1 MAGPAGRGHH
11 PRAGE
16 SEATRGKGPAGWSD
30 ATRGKG
36 RIADRD
42 IAAIRERNRI
52 EEVVGDYVQLR
63 RAGADSLKGL
73 CPFHDEKSPSFHVR
87 PNHGHFHC
95 FGCGEGGD
103 VYAFVQKIEH
113 ISFVEAVERLADRIG
128 YTITYSGGGT
138 SVQRDR
144 GSRSRLISANAAAQ
158 EFYAKTLES
167 AEAEPARQYLIERNF
182 DADAAHNFGCG
193 FAPSGWDS
201 LTKHLLRRGFEI
213 KELEAAGL
221 SRQGRR
227 GPIDRFHRRLL
238 WPIRASGGEVIG
250 FGARRIFDDDPIDA
264 KYVNTPETVL
274 YKKSS
279 VLFGID
285 LAKRDIAKGH
295 QAVVVEGYT
304 DVMAMHLA
312 GVTTAVASCGTA
324 FGDEHL
330 AMLRRLMMDDNF
342 FRGELIYVFD
352 GDEAGRAAALKALD
366 GEQHLAGQ
374 SFVAVAADGM
384 DPCDLRLKSGDG
396 ALRDLV
402 ARRTPLFEFAIRTAL
417 AEMDLDTAEG
427 RVAALRRCVPMV
439 AQIKDA
445 TLRDEYGRQL
455 AGWVGWDDVAQVIT
469 RVREE
474 AQRRGGA
481 GRRDAHRG
489 AATASTVPKAAKAAE
504 EPHRPDPRDPTLW
517 PQREALKAA
526 LQYPALAGPVFDALT
541 VESFTHP
548 SYGAVRS
555 AIQDAGG
562 TAAGPVGAEWIE
574 AVRGHSRSPDA
585 ANLVNEL
592 GVESILVDD
601 EDRLPRY
608 ISGVMARLQEVW
620 VGRQIA
626 EVKSK
631 LQRMSPIEQGD
642 EYHALFGD
650 LVAMEA
656 YRRSLLE
663 QASGDGDGLTA

>member
-1 MAGPAGRGHH
+1 MSSPAGSTSAGRPRG
-11 PRAGE
+11 RA
-16 SEATRGKGPAGWSD
+16 
-30 ATRGKG
+30 
-36 RIADRD
+36 RIPDRD
-42 IAAIRERNRI
+42 IAAIRERVRI

-63 RAGADSLKGL
+63 NAGADSLKGL
-73 CPFHDEKSPSFHVR
+73 CPFHNEKSPSFHVR

-113 ISFVEAVERLADRIG
+113 VSFVEAVELLADRVG
-128 YTITYSGGGT
+128 YTISYTGPAT

-144 GSRSRLISANAAAQ
+144 GTRSRLIAANAAAA
-158 EFYAKTLES
+158 EFYAAALDS
-167 AEAEPARQYLIERNF
+167 DEAAPARQYLTERNF
-182 DADAAHNFGCG
+182 DAEAARRFGCG
-193 FAPSGWDS
+193 FAPSGWES
-201 LTKHLLRRGFEI
+201 LTKHLQRKGFDF

-227 GPIDRFHRRLL
+227 GPMDRFHRRLL
-238 WPIRASGGEVIG
+238 WPIRTSAGEVIG
-250 FGARRIFDDDPIDA
+250 FGARRLFDDDPMEA
-264 KYVNTPETVL
+264 KYINTPETLL
-274 YKKSS
+274 YKKSA
-279 VLFGID
+279 VMFGID

-330 AMLRRLMMDDNF
+330 AMLRRLMMDDSF

-352 GDEAGRAAALKALD
+352 GDEAGRAAALKAFG
-366 GEQHLAGQ
+366 GEQNLAGQ
-374 SFVAVAADGM
+374 SFVAVAPNGM

-402 ARRTPLFEFAIRTAL
+402 ARRTPLFEFAIRSAI
-417 AEMDLDTAEG
+417 AEMDLDSAEG

-439 AQIKDA
+439 GQIKDP
-445 TLRDEYGRQL
+445 TLRDEYARQL
-455 AGWVGWDDVAQVIT
+455 AGWVGWDDVAQVVD
-469 RVREE
+469 RVRSE
-474 AQRRGGA
+474 AKKSKNPARGGPVSRQGGQRFA
-481 GRRDAHRG
+481 DAAPAEP
-489 AATASTVPKAAKAAE
+489 AAT
-504 EPHRPDPRDPTLW
+504 RPDPRDPTLW
-517 PQREALKAA
+517 PQREALKSA
-526 LQYPALAGPVFDALT
+526 LQYPALAGPVFDTLT

-548 SYGAVRS
+548 GYAAVRA
-555 AIQDAGG
+555 AIEAAGG
-562 TAAGPVGAEWIE
+562 TSTGVTGAEWIE
-574 AVRGHSRSPDA
+574 TVRHQTTSALTGGLIS
-585 ANLVNEL
+585 EL
-592 GVESILVDD
+592 GVEAIAVD
-601 EDRLPRY
+601 EEKLPRY
-608 ISGVMARLQEVW
+608 IAGVLARLQEVW
-620 VGRQIA
+620 MGRQIA

-631 LQRMSPIEQGD
+631 LQRMSPIDQGD

-663 QASGDGDGLTA
+663 QASGDDQTV

>member
-1 MAGPAGRGHH
+1 MAG
-11 PRAGE
+11 
-16 SEATRGKGPAGWSD
+16 
-30 ATRGKG
+30 
-36 RIADRD
+36 RISDRD
-42 IAAIRERNRI
+42 IAAIRERVSI
-52 EEVVGDYVQLR
+52 EDVVGDYVQLR

-113 ISFVEAVERLADRIG
+113 VSFVEAVELLADRAGHTIS
-128 YTITYSGGGT
+128 YTGAAT

-144 GSRSRLISANAAAQ
+144 GSRSRLLAANAEAVA
-158 EFYAKTLES
+158 FYAAALES
-167 AEAEPARQYLIERNF
+167 PEAQLARKYLTERNF
-182 DADAAHNFGCG
+182 DGDAARHFGCG
-193 FAPSGWDS
+193 FAPPGWDS
-201 LTKHLLRRGFEI
+201 LTKHLLRKGFEF

-221 SRQGRR
+221 SREGRR
-227 GPIDRFHRRLL
+227 GPMDRFHRRLL
-238 WPIRASGGEVIG
+238 WPIRSSAGEVIG
-250 FGARRIFDDDPIDA
+250 FGARRLFDDDPMEA
-264 KYVNTPETVL
+264 KYVNTPETLL

-279 VLFGID
+279 VLFGLD

-352 GDEAGRAAALKALD
+352 GDEAGRAAALKAFG

-384 DPCDLRLKSGDG
+384 DPCDLRLASGDG

-402 ARRTPLFEFAIRTAL
+402 ARRTPLFEFAIRAAL
-417 AEMDLDTAEG
+417 SEVDLDSAEG
-427 RVAALRRCVPMV
+427 RVAALRRCVPIV
-439 AQIKDA
+439 AQIKDP
-445 TLRDEYGRQL
+445 TLRDEYARQL
-455 AGWVGWDDVAQVIT
+455 AGWVGWSDVAQVVG

-474 AQRRGGA
+474 AKNPTGQSRAKPRRTAAGQADTGA
-481 GRRDAHRG
+481 PHF
-489 AATASTVPKAAKAAE
+489 AAL
-504 EPHRPDPRDPTLW
+504 RPDPHDPTLW
-517 PQREALKAA
+517 PQREALKSA

-548 SYGAVRS
+548 GYAAVCTTIE
-555 AIQDAGG
+555 AAGG
-562 TAAGPVGAEWIE
+562 TGAGIGGAEWLD
-574 AVRGHSRSPDA
+574 AVRQKAPSPA
-585 ANLVNEL
+585 AAGLISEL
-592 GVESILVDD
+592 GVETIRVDD
-601 EDRLPRY
+601 DEKLPRY
-608 ISGVMARLQEVW
+608 IAGVLARLQEVW
-620 VGRQIA
+620 IGRQIA

-631 LQRMSPIEQGD
+631 LQRMSPVEQGD

-656 YRRSLLE
+656 YRRSLLQ
-663 QASGDGDGLTA
+663 QASGDDLTA

>member
-1 MAGPAGRGHH
+1 MAG
-11 PRAGE
+11 
-16 SEATRGKGPAGWSD
+16 
-30 ATRGKG
+30 
-36 RIADRD
+36 RIPDRD
-42 IAAIRERNRI
+42 IAAIREKVRI
-52 EEVVGDYVQLR
+52 EDVVGDYVQLR

-113 ISFVEAVERLADRIG
+113 VSFVEAVEMLADRIG
-128 YTITYSGGGT
+128 YTVTYTGAAAT
-138 SVQRDR
+138 NVQRDR
-144 GSRSRLISANAAAQ
+144 GSRSRLIAANAAAQ
-158 EFYAKTLES
+158 EFYAAQLSSE
-167 AEAEPARQYLIERNF
+167 EAEPARQYLVERNF
-182 DADAAHNFGCG
+182 DAESATRFGCG

-201 LTKHLLRRGFEI
+201 LTKHLQRKGFEY

-221 SRQGRR
+221 SREGRR

-238 WPIRASGGEVIG
+238 WPIRVSSGEVIG
-250 FGARRIFDDDPIDA
+250 FGARRLFDDDPMTA
-264 KYVNTPETVL
+264 KYVNTPETTL

-279 VLFGID
+279 VLFGLD

-352 GDEAGRAAALKALD
+352 GDAAGRAAAVKALE
-366 GEQHLAGQ
+366 GEQNLAGQ
-374 SFVAVAADGM
+374 SFVAVASDGM

-402 ARRTPLFEFAIRTAL
+402 ARRTPLFEFAVRTAL
-417 AEMDLDTAEG
+417 AEMDMDNAEG

-439 AQIKDA
+439 ARIKDP
-445 TLRDEYGRQL
+445 TLRDEYARQL
-455 AGWVGWDDVAQVIT
+455 AGWVGWADVAQVIG

-474 AQRRGGA
+474 AQRNGRS
-481 GRRDAHRG
+481 GRRDARRSSPG
-489 AATASTVPKAAKAAE
+489 PAQPDGPARAASSAE
-504 EPHRPDPRDPTLW
+504 RRPDPSDPTLW
-517 PQREALKAA
+517 PQRDALKSA

-541 VESFTHP
+541 VDSFTHP
-548 SYGAVRS
+548 GYAAVRA
-555 AIQDAGG
+555 AIAGAGG
-562 TAAGPVGAEWIE
+562 TSAGVSGAQWIE
-574 AVRGHSRSPDA
+574 TVREQALSPA
-585 ANLVNEL
+585 AASLVNEL
-592 GVESILVDD
+592 GVEAIRVDD
-601 EDRLPRY
+601 DDKLPRY
-608 ISGVMARLQEVW
+608 IAGVLARLQEVW

-631 LQRMSPIEQGD
+631 LQRMSPVEQGD

-663 QASGDGDGLTA
+663 QASGDDLTA

>member
-1 MAGPAGRGHH
+1 MADG
-11 PRAGE
+11 GE
-16 SEATRGKGPAGWSD
+16 R
-30 ATRGKG
+30 KG
-36 RIADRD
+36 RIPDRD
-42 IAAIRERNRI
+42 IAAIRERIRI
-52 EEVVGDYVQLR
+52 EDVVGDYVQLR

-113 ISFVEAVERLADRIG
+113 VTFVEAVEVLADRISYQVS
-128 YTITYSGGGT
+128 YTGGGT

-144 GSRSRLISANAAAQ
+144 GSRSRLVAANAAAQ
-158 EFYAKTLES
+158 EFYAAQLES
-167 AEAEPARQYLIERNF
+167 EEAASARSYLTERNF
-182 DADAAHNFGCG
+182 DATVARQFGCG
-193 FAPSGWDS
+193 YAPAGWDL
-201 LTKHLLRRGFEI
+201 LTKHLIRKGFEF

-221 SRQGRR
+221 SREGRR

-238 WPIRASGGEVIG
+238 WPIRSASGETVG
-250 FGARRIFDDDPIDA
+250 FGARRIFDDDQITA

-285 LAKRDIAKGH
+285 LAKRDIARGH

-330 AMLRRLMMDDNF
+330 AMLRRLMMDDKF

-352 GDEAGRAAALKALD
+352 GDAAGRAAALKAFE
-366 GEQHLAGQ
+366 GEQNLAGQ

-384 DPCDLRLKSGDG
+384 DPCDLRLASGDG

-417 AEMDLDTAEG
+417 AEHDLDSAEG

-439 AQIKDA
+439 AQIKDS
-445 TLRDEYGRQL
+445 TLRDEYARQL
-455 AGWVGWDDVAQVIT
+455 AGWVGWDDVAQVIG

-474 AQRRGGA
+474 AGHKGGRQKGGA
-481 GRRDAHRG
+481 GRSVGRG
-489 AATASTVPKAAKAAE
+489 APTSPRSGMA
-504 EPHRPDPRDPTLW
+504 RPDPRDPTLW

-526 LQYPALAGPVFDALT
+526 LQYPALAGPVFASLT

-548 SYGAVRS
+548 GYAAVRT
-555 AIQDAGG
+555 AIEEAGG
-562 TAAGPVGAEWIE
+562 VGAGTTGAQWIE
-574 AVRGHSRSPDA
+574 KVLEQTGA
-585 ANLVNEL
+585 AAAQSLITEL
-592 GVESILVDD
+592 SVESIRVDD
-601 EDRLPRY
+601 DEKLPRY
-608 ISGVMARLQEVW
+608 IGGVMARLQEVW
-620 VGRQIA
+620 VGREVA
-626 EVKSK
+626 ELKSK
-631 LQRMSPIEQGD
+631 LQRMSPVEQGD

-650 LVAMEA
+650 LVALEA

-663 QASGDGDGLTA
+663 QASGDDLTV

>member
-1 MAGPAGRGHH
+1 MAG
-11 PRAGE
+11 
-16 SEATRGKGPAGWSD
+16 
-30 ATRGKG
+30 
-36 RIADRD
+36 RISDRD
-42 IAAIRERNRI
+42 IAAIRERVRI
-52 EEVVGDYVQLR
+52 DEVVGDYVQLR

-113 ISFVEAVERLADRIG
+113 VSFVEAVEVLADRIG
-128 YTITYSGGGT
+128 YTISYTGAAT

-144 GSRSRLISANAAAQ
+144 GSRSRLIAANAEAQ
-158 EFYAKTLES
+158 AFYAAALES
-167 AEAEPARQYLIERNF
+167 PEAQPARKYLTERNF
-182 DADAAHNFGCG
+182 DADAARHFGCG
-193 FAPSGWDS
+193 FALSGWDS
-201 LTKHLLRRGFEI
+201 LTKHLLRKGFEF
-213 KELEAAGL
+213 KELETAGL
-221 SRQGRR
+221 SREGRR

-238 WPIRASGGEVIG
+238 WPIRSSAGEVIG
-250 FGARRIFDDDPIDA
+250 FGARRLFDDDPMEA
-264 KYVNTPETVL
+264 KYVNTPETLL

-324 FGDEHL
+324 FGDEHM

-352 GDEAGRAAALKALD
+352 GDEAGRAAALKAFA

-374 SFVAVAADGM
+374 SFVAVATDGM
-384 DPCDLRLKSGDG
+384 DPCDLRLASGEG

-402 ARRTPLFEFAIRTAL
+402 ARRTPLFEFAIRTTL
-417 AEMDLDTAEG
+417 SEVDLDNAEG
-427 RVAALRRCVPMV
+427 RVAALRRCVPIV
-439 AQIKDA
+439 AQIKDP
-445 TLRDEYGRQL
+445 TLRDEYARQL
-455 AGWVGWDDVAQVIT
+455 AGWVGWSDVAQVIG

-474 AQRRGGA
+474 AKNPAAQSRAKPRRS
-481 GRRDAHRG
+481 
-489 AATASTVPKAAKAAE
+489 AAAPADSATSAPAAI
-504 EPHRPDPRDPTLW
+504 RPDPSDPTLW
-517 PQREALKAA
+517 PQREALKSA

-548 SYGAVRS
+548 GYAAVS
-555 AIQDAGG
+555 TAIEAAGG
-562 TAAGPVGAEWIE
+562 TGTAIGGAEWLD
-574 AVRGHSRSPDA
+574 AVRQKAPSPA
-585 ANLVNEL
+585 AAGLISEL
-592 GVESILVDD
+592 GVETIRVDD
-601 EDRLPRY
+601 DDKLPRY
-608 ISGVMARLQEVW
+608 VAGVLARLQEVW

-631 LQRMSPIEQGD
+631 LQRMSPVDQGD

-656 YRRSLLE
+656 YRRSLLQ
-663 QASGDGDGLTA
+663 QASGDDLTA

>member
-1 MAGPAGRGHH
+1 MAGRI
-11 PRAGE
+11 
-16 SEATRGKGPAGWSD
+16 SE
-30 ATRGKG
+30 
-36 RIADRD
+36 RD
-42 IAAIRERNRI
+42 IAAIREQARI
-52 EEVVGDYVQLR
+52 EDVVGDYVQLK

-73 CPFHDEKSPSFHVR
+73 CPFHNEKSPSFHVR

-113 ISFVEAVERLADRIG
+113 ASFVEAVELLADRVG
-128 YTITYSGGGT
+128 YTISYTGSAT

-144 GSRSRLISANAAAQ
+144 GSRSRLVAANAAAA
-158 EFYAKTLES
+158 EFYAAALQS
-167 AEAEPARQYLIERNF
+167 AEAAPARQYLSERNF
-182 DADAAHNFGCG
+182 DAEAARRFGCG

-201 LTKHLLRRGFEI
+201 LTKHLQRKGFEF

-227 GPIDRFHRRLL
+227 GPMDRFHRRLL
-238 WPIRASGGEVIG
+238 WPIRTSAGEVIG
-250 FGARRIFDDDPIDA
+250 FGARRLFDDDPMEA
-264 KYVNTPETVL
+264 KYINTPETQL

-279 VLFGID
+279 VMFGID

-304 DVMAMHLA
+304 DVMAMHLS

-330 AMLRRLMMDDNF
+330 AMLRRLMMDDSF

-352 GDEAGRAAALKALD
+352 GDEAGRAAALKAFD
-366 GEQHLAGQ
+366 GEQNLAGQ
-374 SFVAVAADGM
+374 SFVAVAPDGM

-402 ARRTPLFEFAIRTAL
+402 ARRTPLFEFAIRSAI
-417 AEMDLDTAEG
+417 AEMDLDSAEG

-439 AQIKDA
+439 GRIKDP
-445 TLRDEYGRQL
+445 TLRDEYARQL
-455 AGWVGWDDVAQVIT
+455 AGWVGWDDVAQVID
-469 RVREE
+469 RVRGE
-474 AQRRGGA
+474 AKRSKSPVRGGA
-481 GRRDAHRG
+481 RSEAPGRVVQQPRA
-489 AATASTVPKAAKAAE
+489 AAE
-504 EPHRPDPRDPTLW
+504 PAAARPDPRDPTLW
-517 PQREALKAA
+517 PQREALKSA
-526 LQYPALAGPVFDALT
+526 LQYPAFAGPVFDALP

-548 SYGAVRS
+548 GYAAVRA
-555 AIQDAGG
+555 AIDAAGG
-562 TAAGPVGAEWIE
+562 TSTGATGAQWID
-574 AVRGHSRSPDA
+574 AVRRHTTSDLTAG
-585 ANLVNEL
+585 LINEL
-592 GVESILVDD
+592 GVEAVAVED
-601 EDRLPRY
+601 ERLPRY
-608 ISGVMARLQEVW
+608 IAGVMARLQEVW
-620 VGRQIA
+620 MGRQIA

-663 QASGDGDGLTA
+663 QASGDDLTV

>member
-1 MAGPAGRGHH
+1 MAG
-11 PRAGE
+11 
-16 SEATRGKGPAGWSD
+16 
-30 ATRGKG
+30 
-36 RIADRD
+36 RIPDRD
-42 IAAIRERNRI
+42 IAAIRERVRI
-52 EEVVGDYVQLR
+52 EDVVGDYVQLR

-113 ISFVEAVERLADRIG
+113 VSFVEAVELLADRVG
-128 YTITYSGGGT
+128 YTVTYTGAAAT
-138 SVQRDR
+138 NVQRDR
-144 GSRSRLISANAAAQ
+144 GSRSRLLAANAAAQ
-158 EFYAKTLES
+158 EFYAAALQSE
-167 AEAEPARQYLIERNF
+167 EAAPARQYLIDRNF
-182 DADAAHNFGCG
+182 DMQTAAHFGCG
-193 FAPSGWDS
+193 FAPSGWES
-201 LTKHLLRRGFEI
+201 LTKHLLRKGFEF

-221 SRQGRR
+221 SREGRR
-227 GPIDRFHRRLL
+227 GPMDRFHRRLL
-238 WPIRASGGEVIG
+238 WPIRASGSEVIG
-250 FGARRIFDDDPIDA
+250 FGARRIFDDDTMEA
-264 KYVNTPETVL
+264 KYINTPETVL

-279 VLFGID
+279 VLFGLD

-352 GDEAGRAAALKALD
+352 GDAAGRAAAVKALE
-366 GEQHLAGQ
+366 GEQNLAGQ
-374 SFVAVAADGM
+374 SYVAVADDGM

-417 AEMDLDTAEG
+417 GEHDLDSAEG
-427 RVAALRRCVPMV
+427 RVSALRQCVPMV
-439 AQIKDA
+439 ARIKDSM
-445 TLRDEYGRQL
+445 LRDEYARRL
-455 AGWVGWDDVAQVIT
+455 AGWVGWANEAQVIS

-474 AQRRGGA
+474 AQKGGRRGVA
-481 GRRDAHRG
+481 KPT
-489 AATASTVPKAAKAAE
+489 ATRAKAVAN
-504 EPHRPDPRDPTLW
+504 PPSVVTRPDPRDPTLW
-517 PQREALKAA
+517 PQREALKSA
-526 LQYPALAGPVFDALT
+526 LQYPALAGPVFDSLT
-541 VESFTHP
+541 VESFTHAG
-548 SYGAVRS
+548 YAAVRA
-555 AIQDAGG
+555 AIGAAGG
-562 TAAGPVGAEWIE
+562 ASAGLTGAQWIE
-574 AVRGHSRSPDA
+574 AVRDQTPA
-585 ANLVNEL
+585 AASLVNEL
-592 GVESILVDD
+592 GVEAINVDD
-601 EDRLPRY
+601 DDKLRRY
-608 ISGVMARLQEVW
+608 IGGVLARLQEVW

-631 LQRMSPIEQGD
+631 LQRMSPVEQGD

-663 QASGDGDGLTA
+663 QASGDDLTA